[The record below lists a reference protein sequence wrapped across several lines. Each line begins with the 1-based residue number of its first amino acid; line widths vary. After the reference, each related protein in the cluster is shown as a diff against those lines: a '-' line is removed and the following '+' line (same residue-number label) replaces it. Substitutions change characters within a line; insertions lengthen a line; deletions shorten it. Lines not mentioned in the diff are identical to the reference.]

1 MSLTRLCHPPLKI
14 PPESPD
20 KESPFPLI
28 HDSSTP
34 KRQTRPGQSRDRGSP
49 AGGGELRD
57 GGGSQSYTNCS
68 FLDRSR
74 RPREAIHPSQT
85 CSYND
90 NDDNDDNDA
99 NDDNDDYDDT
109 DQSFFYAHDNDIFWS
124 DPLPG
129 HGFSPTIKQIY
140 WFF

>member
-85 CSYND
+85 C
-90 NDDNDDNDA
+90 
-99 NDDNDDYDDT
+99 
-109 DQSFFYAHDNDIFWS
+109 WS

-140 WFF
+140 WFFFLTCKLKQRK

>member
-1 MSLTRLCHPPLKI
+1 M
-14 PPESPD
+14 D

-34 KRQTRPGQSRDRGSP
+34 TAP
-49 AGGGELRD
+49 AGGGEPGD
-57 GGGSQSYTNCS
+57 GGGNLSYPNC
-68 FLDRSR
+68 SR

-140 WFF
+140 C

>member
-1 MSLTRLCHPPLKI
+1 MSLK
-14 PPESPD
+14 
-20 KESPFPLI
+20 SPFLLI

-34 KRQTRPGQSRDRGSP
+34 RSP
-49 AGGGELRD
+49 AGGGELRV

-140 WFF
+140 C